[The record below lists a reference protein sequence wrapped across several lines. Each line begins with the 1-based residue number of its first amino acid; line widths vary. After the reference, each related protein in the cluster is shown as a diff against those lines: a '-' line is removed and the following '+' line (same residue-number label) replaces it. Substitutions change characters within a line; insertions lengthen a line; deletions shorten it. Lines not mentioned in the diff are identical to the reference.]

1 VRIEK
6 TPWFAIGK
14 KAMSTPL
21 TGDVPRGRGRTLL
34 LLGIGLALLG
44 VGLYVMQISLQR
56 LMAPWYMPVL
66 AVLGVFLV
74 ALSLRERRTVWR
86 VLSLLAV
93 VALAAAE
100 IALLFAMRLP
110 AYTGSIAAGKAFP
123 TFEARLADGRGS
135 AFTQQDLLGDQTNAL
150 VFFRGRW

>member
-1 VRIEK
+1 
-6 TPWFAIGK
+6 
-14 KAMSTPL
+14 MSTAL
-21 TGDVPRGRGRTLL
+21 TGDVSRGRGRFLV

-44 VGLYVMQISLQR
+44 VGVYVVQVSHQR
-56 LMAPWYMPVL
+56 LMAPWYMPAL
-66 AVLGVFLV
+66 ALLGVFLV
-74 ALSLRERRTVWR
+74 ALSLRQRRTVWR

-100 IALLFAMRLP
+100 IALLFALRLP

-123 TFEARLADGRGS
+123 AFEARLADGS
-135 AFTQQDLLGDQTNAL
+135 SFTQQNLLGDQTNVL